1 MRLTQF
7 SDFAVRVML
16 YLAAHTERLCSVGEI
31 AGAYEISDN
40 HLMKVVSKL
49 APTGVATPPASAA
62 PTARPRSFRIRPAE
76 KPGW

>member
-1 MRLTQF
+1 MPATVRLTQF

-49 APTGVATPPASAA
+49 AAEGYIKSV
-62 PTARPRSFRIRPAE
+62 RGRNGGIRL
-76 KPGW
+76 